1 MRSELAYIATR
12 AHIEDLHRRAAA
24 ERFAADARQTRG
36 PVLVGIIRRRFA
48 AQLSGVRRA
57 LHKQPASGLQPAAR
71 R

>member
-24 ERFAADARQTRG
+24 ERLAADARQGRG
-36 PVLVGIIRRRFA
+36 PVLAGIVRRRFA
-48 AQLSGVRRA
+48 GALSGVRRA
-57 LHKQPASGLQPAAR
+57 LHLRPSSGLQPAAR